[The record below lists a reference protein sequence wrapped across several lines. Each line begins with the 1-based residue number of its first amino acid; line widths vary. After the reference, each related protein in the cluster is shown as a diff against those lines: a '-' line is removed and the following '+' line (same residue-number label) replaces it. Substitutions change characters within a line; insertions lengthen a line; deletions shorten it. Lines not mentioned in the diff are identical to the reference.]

1 MPSVGGAKSRMN
13 HSRYPRRVADYLL
26 AQYGARGLCVYDEV
40 SVGTSMIGK
49 ARRVDLLVHVP
60 QTSRALAIECKWQ
73 DTSGTADEKIPY
85 ALQDLEQM
93 RMPALLVYAGSGFSP
108 GVLHLLQSSAFA
120 VYCLP
125 DDSLEPTR
133 RRRDDPVDVG
143 TWQLDHALAQL
154 FSWWDVL
161 VAHKQPLALGVER
174 GP

>member
-1 MPSVGGAKSRMN
+1 MTGEAMN
-13 HSRYPRRVADYLL
+13 HTRYPRRVAEYVL
-26 AQYGARGLCVYDEV
+26 AEYGGRGVVVYDEV

-49 ARRVDLLVHVP
+49 ARRVDLLVHLP
-60 QTSRALAIECKWQ
+60 ATAQALAIECKWQ
-73 DTSGTADEKIPY
+73 DSSGTADEKIPY

-125 DDSLEPTR
+125 EESLAPCR

-143 TWQLDHALAQL
+143 TWQLDHALAQA
-154 FSWWDVL
+154 FGWWDVL
-161 VAHKQPLALGVER
+161 VAHKQPLAP
-174 GP
+174 GPRPAP